1 LRFPA
6 PAETDAGERPGLTS
20 DERAELARLRR
31 ENRSLR
37 EDVEVLKRATV
48 FCEGDPMKAHPF
60 IGAEKAAG
68 HGIAR
73 ACRLLKVSRAA
84 YYQRLR
90 GVHCARRTADVI
102 LSAKITSLHIESKG
116 TYGSSRVHQMLRR
129 DGSCG
134 KRRVARLMRA
144 AGLEGRRKKRWR
156 TTTIADPAA
165 ERARDLIQRDFAPRP
180 SPGLPQARHL
190 PVPAP
195 ENGNSASEP
204 PALGRRRLFVPGGRV
219 FGGKPVPRSS
229 MSTARTKGSAE
240 GAPLEQHIYATTH
253 VNTPI
258 WYSYYTPREPD
269 WMEFEFDPA
278 KSASNLEKHRIDFD
292 AVQAIWQ
299 DVMRVE
305 IPARTAD
312 EPRWLVV
319 RQIDGKHWSVVVTYR
334 EQRVRIISARRSRK
348 EEVALYEG

>member
-1 LRFPA
+1 
-6 PAETDAGERPGLTS
+6 
-20 DERAELARLRR
+20 
-31 ENRSLR
+31 
-37 EDVEVLKRATV
+37 V
-48 FCEGDPMKAHPF
+48 KAHPF

-90 GVHCARRTADVI
+90 GVPCARRTADVI
-102 LSAKITSLHIESKG
+102 LSAKITSLYTESKG
-116 TYGSSRVHQMLRR
+116 TYGSPRVHQMLRR

-180 SPGLPQARHL
+180 PPGLPQARHL

-204 PALGRRRLFVPGGRV
+204 PAPRAAAPFRPRRACIRRQASAPVVDEHGKDERVGRG
-219 FGGKPVPRSS
+219 
-229 MSTARTKGSAE
+229 GSAR
-240 GAPLEQHIYATTH
+240 AAYLRHH
-253 VNTPI
+253 
-258 WYSYYTPREPD
+258 
-269 WMEFEFDPA
+269 
-278 KSASNLEKHRIDFD
+278 
-292 AVQAIWQ
+292 
-299 DVMRVE
+299 
-305 IPARTAD
+305 
-312 EPRWLVV
+312 
-319 RQIDGKHWSVVVTYR
+319 
-334 EQRVRIISARRSRK
+334 SR
-348 EEVALYEG
+348 